1 MSAPHTSATPLT
13 PCTPCTPD
21 ELLAVLDSL
30 GIAYT
35 RHRHPPMPTVAAA
48 KRHRQDIQGILGIPG
63 AHTKNLFLRDSKKN
77 NFLLVTTEDQ
87 AIDLKTIAQSLAA
100 RRLSFASP
108 DRLMQYLGVLP
119 GAVTPFGL
127 IHDRDKAVRL
137 IFDSHLT
144 KAEYINCHPLTCEE
158 TLTIAVLDLHR
169 FFAHTG
175 HAPKHITLV

>member
-1 MSAPHTSATPLT
+1 MHSHIPTTPLT
-13 PCTPCTPD
+13 PLTPG

-48 KRHRQDIQGILGIPG
+48 KRYRQDMQGIAG

-87 AIDLKTIAQSLAA
+87 AIDLKALAPHIGA
-100 RRLSFASP
+100 ARLSFASP
-108 DRLMQYLGVLP
+108 ARLMQYLGVVP

-127 IHDRDKAVRL
+127 INDRDKAVQL
-137 IFDSHLT
+137 VFDSHLT

>member
-1 MSAPHTSATPLT
+1 MHSHAPITPG
-13 PCTPCTPD
+13 

-30 GIAYT
+30 GIVYT
-35 RHRHPPMPTVAAA
+35 RHCHPPMPTVAAA
-48 KRHRQDIQGILGIPG
+48 KRYRGSIPG

-77 NFLLVTTEDQ
+77 NFLLVTAEDQ
-87 AIDLKTIAQSLAA
+87 AIDLKAIAPRMGA

-108 DRLMQYLGVLP
+108 DRLMQYLGVVA

-127 IHDRDKAVRL
+127 INDRAHAVQL
-137 IFDSHLT
+137 VFDSHLS

-175 HAPKHITLV
+175 HAPKLITLV